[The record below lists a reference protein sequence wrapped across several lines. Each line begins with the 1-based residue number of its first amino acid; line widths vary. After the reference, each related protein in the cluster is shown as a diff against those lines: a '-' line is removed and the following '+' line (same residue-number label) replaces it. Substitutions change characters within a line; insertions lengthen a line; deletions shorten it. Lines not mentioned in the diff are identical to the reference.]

1 VDVEGSKLYYEE
13 CGTGP
18 QAVVLI
24 HDGLAHSAVWDG
36 IWPTLCQ
43 RYHTIRYDRRGYG
56 RSPAA
61 TSWYSELDDLSTLL
75 RHLAIKHASLVAS
88 SHGAELSIDFTLQY
102 SQLVKQLVL
111 VGPVVS
117 GMPYTDYFLTRGA
130 VHFQPIPATDTAA
143 LIAYWNNDKYV
154 LAPGH
159 DSARA
164 RLHAILASSPQ
175 DLAPSYFIRP
185 IQPALPRLRE
195 VRVPTLILVGDA
207 DIPDVHAHAGAIE
220 AGIAGS
226 RRIVLRDA
234 GHLMYLEIAD
244 VFARTVTD
252 FLDRTSY

>member
-1 VDVEGSKLYYEE
+1 MRYR
-13 CGTGP
+13 P

-24 HDGLAHSAVWDG
+24 HDGLAHSAVWMAFGRLSANGTTRSATTAADTAAHRPRHHG
-36 IWPTLCQ
+36 IPSSMTCP
-43 RYHTIRYDRRGYG
+43 RSCGISRSSTRACSEFTRRGTVD
-56 RSPAA
+56 RLHAA
-61 TSWYSELDDLSTLL
+61 
-75 RHLAIKHASLVAS
+75 
-88 SHGAELSIDFTLQY
+88 Y

-185 IQPALPRLRE
+185 IQPALPRLARGSGTDTHSGG
-195 VRVPTLILVGDA
+195 RRRHPQMCTPTRA
-207 DIPDVHAHAGAIE
+207 Q
-220 AGIAGS
+220 S
-226 RRIVLRDA
+226 RRGSPALVASCCAMPAISCIWRSPT
-234 GHLMYLEIAD
+234 YLLEP
-244 VFARTVTD
+244 
-252 FLDRTSY
+252 